1 MNNAYAINMSDRGA
15 IKRALFVFSGGTLLS
30 RIVGLMRDITA
41 AAFFTSSE
49 NDIWVV
55 AFRIP
60 NLLRGILAEGTT
72 NMAVVPVLTDALK
85 ESREKAKRV
94 GSSIFTVF
102 LIILLAVTIIGVIL
116 SPQIVKLMVPDFE
129 KIPGKL
135 ELTIQLTRIMFPY
148 ILLIGLTAFCMGSL
162 NSIGH
167 FFASSIHPVF
177 LSLSLIFFAYISY
190 MFEPRVKAIAFAVV
204 IGGLLQLLIH
214 IPYLMKYD
222 FMPHLTS
229 KLEKKELIKTWKLF
243 APSLLSISV
252 VPITVMMNTYFA
264 SVVGPGS
271 ISHFFWSDRLVQFP
285 IGIFAVALGT
295 AILPVLSRSSDDIEK
310 TKGNYSYAFKICT
323 LFLLPAT
330 AGLMAISLPLVKVG
344 FRHGQ
349 FNMADTIST
358 ANSLF
363 FLMLTLY
370 PSGIIRITVPLFYS
384 IKDSLRPA
392 IFSLIGL
399 CVNLAICFATV
410 KQFGIR
416 GISFAV
422 SAASLLNA
430 TMLLTFFSYKHS
442 KLKPLS
448 FIFMLKML
456 VITAATFI
464 GAHVVVASRDWTMQ
478 GVFFH
483 DALYLFIAVAVGT
496 LAFGAFSLLLGIRK
510 EIQKV

>member
-1 MNNAYAINMSDRGA
+1 MSDRKS
-15 IKRALFVFSGGTLLS
+15 IKRALLVFSSGTILS
-30 RIVGLMRDITA
+30 RVTGLIRDISA

-49 NDIWVV
+49 NDMWVV

-85 ESREKAKRV
+85 EDREKAKRV
-94 GSSIFTVF
+94 GSSIFTAF
-102 LIILLAVTIIGVIL
+102 LIILLAVSIIGIIFT
-116 SPQIVKLMVPDFE
+116 PQIVKLMVSDFD

-135 ELTIQLTRIMFPY
+135 DTTIELTRIMFPY

-177 LSLSLIFFAYISY
+177 LNLSLIYFAYTSY
-190 MFEPRVKAIAFAVV
+190 MFEPRVKAIAYAVI
-204 IGGLLQLLIH
+204 IGGVLQLLIH
-214 IPYLMKYD
+214 IPYLKKYD
-222 FMPHLTS
+222 FMPHITF
-229 KLEKKELIKTWKLF
+229 KFEVKELIKTWKLF

-264 SVVGPGS
+264 SIVGPGA

-295 AILPVLSRSSDDIEK
+295 AILPVLSRSCDDIPK
-310 TKGNYSYAFKICT
+310 LKSNYSYAFKICT

-344 FRHGQ
+344 FKHGH
-349 FNMADTIST
+349 FLWADTVST
-358 ANSLF
+358 AGSLF
-363 FLMLTLY
+363 YLMLTLY
-370 PSGIIRITVPLFYS
+370 PSGIIRITVPLYYS
-384 IKDSLRPA
+384 MKDSLRPA
-392 IFSLIGL
+392 IFSLMGL
-399 CVNLAICFATV
+399 CVNLIICFSTV
-410 KQFGIR
+410 RYFGIR

-430 TMLLTFFSYKHS
+430 TMLLTYFSRKHS
-442 KLKPLS
+442 GLKPVSLV
-448 FIFMLKML
+448 FMIKMS
-456 VITAATFI
+456 VVTAATFI
-464 GAHVVVASRDWTMQ
+464 AAHIVVASRDWSMQ
-478 GVFFH
+478 GVFFQ
-483 DALYLFIAVAVGT
+483 DALYLLIAIAAGT
-496 LAFGAFSLLLGIRK
+496 LAFGVFAVVLGLRK
-510 EIQKV
+510 EVQKA